1 MIIGGVRGLEFV
13 CICMR
18 VTPALRV
25 GVYGGDTGHD
35 PAHSWDSSAL
45 CTLVLRIMREQTV

>member
-1 MIIGGVRGLEFV
+1 MIIWGVRGLEFV

-25 GVYGGDTGHD
+25 GVWGCEAGHD

>member
-1 MIIGGVRGLEFV
+1 MIIWGVRGLEFV

-25 GVYGGDTGHD
+25 GVWGGDTGHD

-45 CTLVLRIMREQTV
+45 CTLVLRIMREQPV

>member
-25 GVYGGDTGHD
+25 GVWGGDTGHD